1 MPRFSAFRLSKN
13 RHWNHGLRSL
23 NPRIEA
29 FMHNSWPRL
38 RPPPFFPSPPSL
50 LRHAASFE
58 SETFGIPFP
67 TGNLSRLRHLRRREN
82 SAFYTSILP
91 PLPFFS
97 SLSQQE
103 PRPRSTTDLFFSTVS
118 SFFFLSLSLLFFIIH
133 FVSFIYFVR
142 MLAPIHTH
150 IYICVRC
157 ASMYMMFVLYAC
169 SLSVLIVLSFLFLY
183 TYVACVCMHV
193 CVRVPFFF
201 PFLTYDTYTRLPY
214 TCIIVYMCVSLL
226 VSLCPY

>member
-38 RPPPFFPSPPSL
+38 RPHPSPPPSSL

-91 PLPFFS
+91 APSSS

-118 SFFFLSLSLLFFIIH
+118 SFFFLSLSL
-133 FVSFIYFVR
+133 
-142 MLAPIHTH
+142 
-150 IYICVRC
+150 
-157 ASMYMMFVLYAC
+157 
-169 SLSVLIVLSFLFLY
+169 SFL
-183 TYVACVCMHV
+183 T
-193 CVRVPFFF
+193 PF
-201 PFLTYDTYTRLPY
+201 TAK
-214 TCIIVYMCVSLL
+214 CIFYPRFNAILVNIIQIRFVSLL
-226 VSLCPY
+226 PPFLL

>member
-38 RPPPFFPSPPSL
+38 RPHPSPPPSSL

-91 PLPFFS
+91 APSSFS

-118 SFFFLSLSLLFFIIH
+118 SFFFLSLSLSFLTPFTAKCIFYPRFNAILVNIIH
-133 FVSFIYFVR
+133 K
-142 MLAPIHTH
+142 
-150 IYICVRC
+150 
-157 ASMYMMFVLYAC
+157 YAL
-169 SLSVLIVLSFLFLY
+169 SLSLSFPFIKFIKPIRIDSFLEKGDTRDFY
-183 TYVACVCMHV
+183 RNLHLS
-193 CVRVPFFF
+193 FFHF
-201 PFLTYDTYTRLPY
+201 SRGRK
-214 TCIIVYMCVSLL
+214 
-226 VSLCPY
+226 

>member
-38 RPPPFFPSPPSL
+38 RPHPSPPPSSL

-91 PLPFFS
+91 APSSFS